1 MSTPRITVWNEYRH
15 ERENEFIGSVYPQ
28 GIHGA
33 IAEGLR
39 GAGFDVHTATLDE
52 PEHGLTEDVLANTDV
67 LTWWG
72 HKAHGDVSDA
82 IVERVYRRVL
92 AGMGLIV
99 LHSGHHS
106 KIFRK
111 LMGTSCSLRWREA
124 DERERLWVVNP
135 SHPIADGLDAYF
147 EIPEAEMYGE
157 LFDIPT
163 PEDLVFVSWFEGG
176 NVFRSGCCWHRGR
189 GKVFYF
195 RPGHET
201 YPIYHMPVVRQVM
214 ANAVR
219 WAAPGTG
226 PAFVY
231 NQGAI
236 HETEPLEVVSVKESK
251 RARIG

>member
-1 MSTPRITVWNEYRH
+1 
-15 ERENEFIGSVYPQ
+15 
-28 GIHGA
+28 
-33 IAEGLR
+33 
-39 GAGFDVHTATLDE
+39 
-52 PEHGLTEDVLANTDV
+52 
-67 LTWWG
+67 

-92 AGMGLIV
+92 EGMGLIV

-201 YPIYHMPVVRQVM
+201 YPIYHMPIVRQVM
-214 ANAVR
+214 ANAAR
-219 WAAPGTG
+219 WAAPGHG

-236 HETEPLEVVSVKESK
+236 HETVPLEVVSVKESN

>member
-39 GAGFDVHTATLDE
+39 GAGFAVQTATLDE
-52 PEHGLTEDVLANTDV
+52 PEHGLTEEVLANTDV

-92 AGMGLIV
+92 EGMGLIV

-111 LMGTSCSLRWREA
+111 LMGSTCSLRWREA

-214 ANAVR
+214 ANAAR
-219 WAAPGTG
+219 WAAPGNG

-231 NQGAI
+231 NKGAI
-236 HETEPLEVVSVKESK
+236 HETVPLEVVSVKESN